1 MTTIIINFPEP
12 VRVTYDDT
20 PFYDL
25 YTQFDDPYSQ
35 VIKDKPELIEK
46 ALNYINLHWEAVNT
60 MPALTADDISL
71 QCAQEIMR
79 TIINRFEI

>member
-25 YTQFDDPYSQ
+25 CSQYDNPYLEI
-35 VIKDKPELIEK
+35 VKYKYDIIEK
-46 ALNYINLHWEAVNT
+46 ALHYINLTWEAVDK
-60 MPALTADDISL
+60 MPSLTADDISL
-71 QCAQEIMR
+71 LCAQDIMR
-79 TIINRFEI
+79 TIIKRFEI